1 MIENVLKKI
10 TLEFYMFSL
19 SDYGDPAQ
27 PEIEQS
33 QFRFAAKIG

>member
-10 TLEFYMFSL
+10 TLEFHMSSL
-19 SDYGDPAQ
+19 SDYGDPTQ
-27 PEIEQS
+27 QEIEQS